1 MKLEW
6 GLTAGNAEGEVDRLL
21 AVSRKAEGGL
31 PLTEAQ
37 ARAVAQAHS
46 EALRRTGRIE
56 FGKSAAEKLV
66 EIFAGSPWLT
76 REEQGQQ
83 LAELAALFYD
93 CRAELPDSLPD
104 GWLLEQ
110 MRRAFDGPC
119 RGCMELM
126 NDCFLLQPAPAF
138 AAGRPPG
145 GFRMAVSG
153 IFPKADK
160 QKTPVKPAL
169 RAEKSP
175 RPVACMP
182 APGSN
187 SPDQLYRTA
196 SLAVYSPQTTLSTGI
211 LRNRHGNFVP

>member
-37 ARAVAQAHS
+37 ARAVAQAHG

-104 GWLLEQ
+104 GWLLE
-110 MRRAFDGPC
+110 
-119 RGCMELM
+119 
-126 NDCFLLQPAPAF
+126 
-138 AAGRPPG
+138 
-145 GFRMAVSG
+145 
-153 IFPKADK
+153 
-160 QKTPVKPAL
+160 
-169 RAEKSP
+169 
-175 RPVACMP
+175 
-182 APGSN
+182 
-187 SPDQLYRTA
+187 
-196 SLAVYSPQTTLSTGI
+196 
-211 LRNRHGNFVP
+211 

>member
-1 MKLEW
+1 MKLEC

-21 AVSRKAEGGL
+21 AVSRKAEEGL

-37 ARAVAQAHS
+37 ARAVAQAHG

-56 FGKSAAEKLV
+56 FGKSAAEKLA

-110 MRRAFDGPC
+110 MRRAFDGSC
-119 RGCMELM
+119 RGSCSR
-126 NDCFLLQPAPAF
+126 
-138 AAGRPPG
+138 AAARGISG
-145 GFRMAVSG
+145 GG
-153 IFPKADK
+153 
-160 QKTPVKPAL
+160 
-169 RAEKSP
+169 E
-175 RPVACMP
+175 
-182 APGSN
+182 
-187 SPDQLYRTA
+187 
-196 SLAVYSPQTTLSTGI
+196 
-211 LRNRHGNFVP
+211 RHFSQSR

>member
-37 ARAVAQAHS
+37 ARRSPRPTTKPCAERDS
-46 EALRRTGRIE
+46 IE

-93 CRAELPDSLPD
+93 WPCRAA
-104 GWLLEQ
+104 G
-110 MRRAFDGPC
+110 
-119 RGCMELM
+119 
-126 NDCFLLQPAPAF
+126 QPA
-138 AAGRPPG
+138 
-145 GFRMAVSG
+145 
-153 IFPKADK
+153 
-160 QKTPVKPAL
+160 
-169 RAEKSP
+169 
-175 RPVACMP
+175 
-182 APGSN
+182 
-187 SPDQLYRTA
+187 
-196 SLAVYSPQTTLSTGI
+196 
-211 LRNRHGNFVP
+211 